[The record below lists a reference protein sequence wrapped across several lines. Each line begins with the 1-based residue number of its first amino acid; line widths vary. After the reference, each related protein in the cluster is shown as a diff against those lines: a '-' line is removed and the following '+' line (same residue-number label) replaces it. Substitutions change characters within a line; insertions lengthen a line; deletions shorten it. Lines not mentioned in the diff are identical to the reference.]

1 MRELKR
7 LLVVSERYP
16 TPGDPVFTFVDELL
30 VQLDALGVEIQVVS
44 PRSETRTVVRGA
56 ARQAHVWRR
65 ETPRGGFWVRQP
77 AYLTLGHMLPWLGR
91 RLYRRAVAREIRG
104 MDFAPDACYAH
115 FWRSALAA
123 ARALPKGPKVFVGCG
138 ESALKTV
145 FAGEAKAMLPRIGG
159 VVSVSGKNKADCQA
173 LYGVPEDMI
182 QVLPNG
188 VDGGTFHPL
197 SPQQRQAQRQRLG
210 IGPEELA
217 VIFVGW
223 FNQRK
228 GVKRVEAAL
237 QGLEGVKAL
246 YIGSGDMT
254 PEGDNIAFCG
264 RVEHDQM
271 PLYLGAAD
279 VFVLPTLAEGCCN
292 AIVEAMAC
300 GLPVISSQGSFNDGL
315 LHPQDSIRVDPQDV
329 EAIRRA
335 VTALRDDPARR
346 LEMGRQALGF
356 AQGLD
361 VNQRARKIKAFIES
375 RL

>member
-1 MRELKR
+1 MKELKK

-16 TPGDPVFTFVDELL
+16 TPGDPVFPFVDELL
-30 VQLDALGVEIQVVS
+30 AQLDALGVEIQVVS
-44 PRSETRTVVRGA
+44 PRSGSRTVVRGA

-65 ETPRGGFWVRQP
+65 DTPRGGFWVRQP
-77 AYLTLGHMLPWLGR
+77 VYFTLGHKAPWLGR
-91 RLYRRAVAREIRG
+91 NLYRWAVGREIGR

-123 ARALPKGPKVFVGCG
+123 AWALPKGPKVFVGCG
-138 ESALKTV
+138 ESVLKTV
-145 FAGEAKAMLPRIGG
+145 FTDQAKAMLPRIGG
-159 VVSVSGKNKADCQA
+159 VISVSGKNKADCHT
-173 LYGVPEDMI
+173 LYGVPEEKI
-182 QVLPNG
+182 TVLPNG
-188 VDGGTFHPL
+188 VNGEAFHPL
-197 SPQQRQAQRQRLG
+197 PPQQRQAQRRKLG

-217 VIFVGW
+217 VVFVGW

-237 QGLEGVKAL
+237 RGLEGVKAL
-246 YIGSGDMT
+246 YVGSGDMT
-254 PEGDNIAFCG
+254 PQGDNIAFCG

-279 VFVLPTLAEGCCN
+279 VFLLPTLAEGCCN

-335 VTALRDDPARR
+335 VTALRDDPKRR
-346 LEMGRQALGF
+346 LDMGRQALAF

-361 VNQRARKIKAFIES
+361 VNQRAKKIKAFIEE
-375 RL
+375 RM